1 VHVAEQSLHTSDP
14 GIALLPRNN
23 CLSLIVLLIAL
34 QEIGHQVLHSSCAT
48 SAAKLASA
56 AAAVGKLRANELAEG
71 VADLAVSPAEAP
83 DALLSLLAALQRVRV
98 LVTAGAEEL
107 SRDKQ
112 VAKACQVKLDSSHIC
127 SKLCLAYA
135 VNVVLQMQ

>member
-1 VHVAEQSLHTSDP
+1 
-14 GIALLPRNN
+14 
-23 CLSLIVLLIAL
+23 L
-34 QEIGHQVLHSSCAT
+34 QEIGRQVLHSCCTA

-71 VADLAVSPAEAP
+71 VADLATSPAEAP

-98 LVTAGAEEL
+98 LVTAGADEL

-112 VAKACQVKLDSSHIC
+112 VAKACQVS
-127 SKLCLAYA
+127 AEG
-135 VNVVLQMQ
+135 